1 MRERGTRKRGSRFS
15 KIKRRREGAWIICSC
30 ERERRERERERNKI
44 HNFYIIFS
52 NSELLKMTIFYS

>member
-30 ERERRERERERNKI
+30 EREREREEQN
-44 HNFYIIFS
+44 
-52 NSELLKMTIFYS
+52 T